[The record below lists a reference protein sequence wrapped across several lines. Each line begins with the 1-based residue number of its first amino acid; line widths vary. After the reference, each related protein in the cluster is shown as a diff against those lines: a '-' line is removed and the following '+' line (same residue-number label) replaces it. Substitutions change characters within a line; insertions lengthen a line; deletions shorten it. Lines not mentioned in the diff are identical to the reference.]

1 MLTADL
7 VRARRRGGKLHL
19 TPLSGRLRLRALE
32 LAERYL
38 QLARM
43 SVGKSREE
51 LDELCR
57 AVPAPGNERKVAQG
71 LLKLV
76 LDRCEFETEAEID
89 PRALRQAV
97 FVAAAARRREAER
110 AEHFDREAV
119 LAATAGTQ
127 GLSPARLEGLLYA
140 DLRAA
145 QRLLSFN
152 GTSAERLVADYEL
165 AGEQAVLLRALRVS
179 VAIEIASPL
188 TLRRLFSKLKFLRL
202 LFRLES
208 RDGPGRYR
216 LEIDGPASLYR
227 ASTRY
232 GLQLALALPALRTCD
247 RYELR
252 AEVLWGKERAPLE
265 FCLEGGRAAGRAAR
279 RATKK
284 ATTIPIKGAKQA
296 ESEEQVELCD
306 NAAALLERFERRD
319 SSWRAEPC
327 REVLQLPGVGLCVPD
342 LRFIRGDDGPV
353 VYLEI
358 LGFWSREAVWKR
370 VELVE
375 RGLRERVLFAVSERL
390 RVSEAALDAELP
402 AALLVFKG
410 VIQAKAVEQ
419 KLDTLAARRC

>member
-7 VRARRRGGKLHL
+7 VRARRRGGRLNL
-19 TPLSGRLRLRALE
+19 TALSGRLRLRALE

-38 QLARM
+38 QLARI

-97 FVAAAARRREAER
+97 FVSAAAQRREAER
-110 AEHFDREAV
+110 AEDFSRDAV
-119 LAATAGTQ
+119 LAAAAEAQ
-127 GLSPARLEGLLYA
+127 GLSPERLEALLYA

-145 QRLLSFN
+145 QRLLSFAA
-152 GTSAERLVADYEL
+152 TSAEKLVADYEL
-165 AGEQAVLLRALRVS
+165 AGEQAVLLRALRVTAS
-179 VAIEIASPL
+179 IEVGSPL
-188 TLRRLFSKLKFLRL
+188 ALRRLFAKLKFLRL
-202 LFRLES
+202 LFRLEA
-208 RDGPGRYR
+208 DGPGRYQ

-232 GLQLALALPALRTCD
+232 GLQLALALPALRACD
-247 RYELR
+247 RFELR
-252 AEVLWGKERAPLE
+252 AEVLWGKDRSPLE
-265 FCLEGGRAAGRAAR
+265 FQLEGGQASARSASKAR
-279 RATKK
+279 REKSAGAT
-284 ATTIPIKGAKQA
+284 ARQQDPRR
-296 ESEEQVELCD
+296 VELCD
-306 NAAALLERFERRD
+306 EAATLLERFERRD
-319 SSWRAEPC
+319 SSWSAVPC
-327 REVLQLPGVGLCVPD
+327 TEVLQLPGVGLCVPD
-342 LRFIRGDDGPV
+342 LRFIRGEGGPE

-375 RGLRERVLFAVSERL
+375 QGLRQRVLFAVSERL
-390 RVSEAALDAELP
+390 RVSEKALDANLP

-419 KLDTLAARRC
+419 KLDALVARSR